1 MYTGHMAEV
10 IMLTIPRIIFYSEF
24 PVILHYAPILISCI
38 ILKIILE
45 VMVKTNDASTVYVP
59 WQNYLID
66 RDQSILLLF
75 RPQPIMLKILPFMLL
90 SSAQKNCPLAKLC
103 SILCS

>member
-1 MYTGHMAEV
+1 
-10 IMLTIPRIIFYSEF
+10 MLTIPCIIFYSEF

-38 ILKIILE
+38 ILKIILK
-45 VMVKTNDASTVYVP
+45 VWSKQMMHPQCMSP
-59 WQNYLID
+59 G
-66 RDQSILLLF
+66 RILLLF
-75 RPQPIMLKILPFMLL
+75 RPQPIMLKILPIMLL